1 MNIQEIL
8 LKYKHITAKI
18 NALKKKNNA
27 KTNLIAVSKTFP
39 AENIEPLIIQGHLIY
54 GENKVQE
61 ALSKWLPLKKKY
73 KNVQLHLIGPLQSNK
88 INAALEIFDV
98 IETIDRE
105 KLVNKISPKIQ
116 NIGKDA
122 HEFFVQVN
130 TGNESQKSGLD
141 ISEVKNFVGWAKN
154 DKKLNITGLMCI
166 PPVNDNPKEHFK
178 LLRKKKEECKLKHL
192 SMGMSKDF
200 EIAIQNGSTFVRV
213 GSAIFGQRS

>member
-8 LKYKHITAKI
+8 LNYKHITAKI
-18 NALKKKNNA
+18 NAQKKKSNI

-39 AENIEPLIIQGHLIY
+39 PESIEPLIIQGHCIF

-61 ALSKWLPLKKKY
+61 ALNKWLPLKEKY
-73 KNVQLHLIGPLQSNK
+73 KKVRLHLIGPLQSNK
-88 INAALEIFDV
+88 INVALEVFDV

-105 KLVNKISPKIQ
+105 KLVNKISSKIQ
-116 NIGKDA
+116 NIGKNK

-130 TGNESQKSGLD
+130 TGNEAQKSGLS

-166 PPVNDNPKEHFK
+166 PPVNDNPIEHFK
-178 LLRKKKEECKLKHL
+178 LLKKKKEECDLQHL
-192 SMGMSKDF
+192 SMGMSNDF

-213 GSAIFGQRS
+213 GSAIFGQRT

>member
-8 LKYKHITAKI
+8 LNYKHITAKI
-18 NALKKKNNA
+18 DALKKKNNA

-39 AENIEPLIIQGHLIY
+39 PENIEPLINQGHFIF

-61 ALSKWLPLKKKY
+61 ASSKWLPLKKKY
-73 KNVQLHLIGPLQSNK
+73 RKVQLHLIGPLQTNK
-88 INAALEIFDV
+88 VNSALEVFDV
-98 IETIDRE
+98 IETVDRE
-105 KLVNKISPKIQ
+105 KLVHKIYSKIE
-116 NIGKDA
+116 NVEKDV

-141 ISEVKNFVGWAKN
+141 ISEVKNFVRWAKN
-154 DKKLNITGLMCI
+154 DMKLNITGLMCI
-166 PPVNDNPKEHFK
+166 PPMYDNPFEHFK
-178 LLRKKKEECKLKHL
+178 LLREKKEECNLKHL

-200 EIAIQNGSTFVRV
+200 DIAIQNGSTFVRV

>member
-39 AENIEPLIIQGHLIY
+39 AENIEPLILQGHLIY

-73 KNVQLHLIGPLQSNK
+73 EKVQLHLIGPLQSNK

-105 KLVNKISPKIQ
+105 KLVNKISSKLQ
-116 NIGKDA
+116 NIGKNS

-166 PPVNDNPKEHFK
+166 PPVNDNPIEHFK

>member
-130 TGNESQKSGLD
+130 TGNESQKSGLG

-166 PPVNDNPKEHFK
+166 PPVNDNPIEHFK

>member
-8 LKYKHITAKI
+8 LNYKHITAKI
-18 NALKKKNNA
+18 NAQKKKSNI

-39 AENIEPLIIQGHLIY
+39 PESIEPLIIQGHCIF

-61 ALSKWLPLKKKY
+61 ALNKWLPLKEKY
-73 KNVQLHLIGPLQSNK
+73 KKVRLHLIGPLQSNK
-88 INAALEIFDV
+88 INVALEVFDV

-105 KLVNKISPKIQ
+105 KLVNKISSKIQ
-116 NIGKDA
+116 NIGKNK

-130 TGNESQKSGLD
+130 TGNEAQKSGLS

-166 PPVNDNPKEHFK
+166 PPVNDNPIEHFK
-178 LLRKKKEECKLKHL
+178 LLKKKKEECDLQHL
-192 SMGMSKDF
+192 SMGMSNDF
-200 EIAIQNGSTFVRV
+200 EVAIQNGSTFVRV
-213 GSAIFGQRS
+213 GSAIFGQRA

>member
-8 LKYKHITAKI
+8 LNYKHITAKI
-18 NALKKKNNA
+18 DVLKKKNNA
-27 KTNLIAVSKTFP
+27 ETNLIAVSKTFP
-39 AENIEPLIIQGHLIY
+39 TENIEPLITQGHFIF

-61 ALSKWLPLKKKY
+61 ASSKWLPLKKKY
-73 KNVQLHLIGPLQSNK
+73 RKVQLHLIGPLQTNK
-88 INAALEIFDV
+88 VNSALEVFDV

-105 KLVNKISPKIQ
+105 KLVHKISSKIED
-116 NIGKDA
+116 IEKDA

-130 TGNESQKSGLD
+130 TGNEAQKSGLD

-154 DKKLNITGLMCI
+154 DMKLNITGLMCI
-166 PPVNDNPKEHFK
+166 PPIHDNPLEHFK
-178 LLRKKKEECKLKHL
+178 LLRKKKGECNLKHL

-200 EIAIQNGSTFVRV
+200 DIAIQNGSTFVRI

>member
-8 LKYKHITAKI
+8 LNYKHITAKI
-18 NALKKKNNA
+18 NAQKKKSNI

-39 AENIEPLIIQGHLIY
+39 PESIEPLIIQGQCIF

-61 ALSKWLPLKKKY
+61 ALNKWLPLKEKY
-73 KNVQLHLIGPLQSNK
+73 KKVRLHLIGPLQSNK
-88 INAALEIFDV
+88 INVALEVFDV

-105 KLVNKISPKIQ
+105 KLVNKISSKIQ
-116 NIGKDA
+116 KIGKNK

-130 TGNESQKSGLD
+130 TGNEAQKSGLS

-166 PPVNDNPKEHFK
+166 PPVNDNPIEHFK
-178 LLRKKKEECKLKHL
+178 LLKKKKEECDLQHL
-192 SMGMSKDF
+192 SMGMSNDF

-213 GSAIFGQRS
+213 GSAIFGQRV

>member
-8 LKYKHITAKI
+8 LNYKHITAKI
-18 NALKKKNNA
+18 NAQKKKSNI

-39 AENIEPLIIQGHLIY
+39 PESIEPLIIQGHCIF

-61 ALSKWLPLKKKY
+61 ALNKWLPLKEKY
-73 KNVQLHLIGPLQSNK
+73 KKVRLHLIGPLQSNK
-88 INAALEIFDV
+88 INVALEVFDV

-105 KLVNKISPKIQ
+105 KLVNKISSKIQ
-116 NIGKDA
+116 NIGKNT

-130 TGNESQKSGLD
+130 TGNEAQKSGLS

-166 PPVNDNPKEHFK
+166 PPVNDNPIEHFK
-178 LLRKKKEECKLKHL
+178 LLKKKKEECDLEHL
-192 SMGMSKDF
+192 SMGMSNDF

-213 GSAIFGQRS
+213 GSAIFGQRA